1 MISVNAFIL
10 LIMAALRPAALECV
24 PAPPLAALFTPPR
37 PELGRY
43 EACTSDAQLEGDAD
57 ALEALDAFGSAG
69 PYDRAAVQ
77 RLYGGTRVRV
87 QRTWTATAD
96 EFVSTTRLS
105 PYPDAAL
112 TRLQSGTLEIRWRL
126 ARTPGAPLY
135 APRSDAPEPTAMR
148 RLFPRAGAPRLML
161 LGGL

>member
-77 RLYGGTRVRV
+77 RLYGVRASACNGPGLRRQTSSSRRRGCPRTPTRRSPGCSRGRSKSAGVSRVRPA
-87 QRTWTATAD
+87 RRC
-96 EFVSTTRLS
+96 TRR
-105 PYPDAAL
+105 D
-112 TRLQSGTLEIRWRL
+112 R
-126 ARTPGAPLY
+126 
-135 APRSDAPEPTAMR
+135 M
-148 RLFPRAGAPRLML
+148 
-161 LGGL
+161 